1 MVKLGVAQLARITGR
16 PVIPIAFSCSRG
28 KRFSSWDRFLLPY
41 PFSRGVILWGE
52 PLFWRDGEETEAF
65 RLRIENAL
73 RETTARADESVRAR
87 F

>member
-1 MVKLGVAQLARITGR
+1 
-16 PVIPIAFSCSRG
+16 
-28 KRFSSWDRFLLPY
+28 
-41 PFSRGVILWGE
+41 VILWGE